1 MKTEK
6 YVLELTIA
14 EHKLLIELLNYARSV
29 FIDEGNPIEDVN
41 ELLVKAMKAKAK
53 RRRIF

>member
-29 FIDEGNPIEDVN
+29 FIDEGKPIEDVN
-41 ELLVKAMKAKAK
+41 ELLVKAMKARTK